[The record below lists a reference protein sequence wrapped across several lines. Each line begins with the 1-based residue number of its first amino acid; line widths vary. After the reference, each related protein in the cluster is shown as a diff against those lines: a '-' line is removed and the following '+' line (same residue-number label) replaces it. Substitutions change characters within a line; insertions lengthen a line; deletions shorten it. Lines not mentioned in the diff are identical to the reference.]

1 MKYLVGPILI
11 ININLKMTEVKIL
24 ADSLNQWGDRLTTFK
39 IKFPRII
46 EAEILRHRVFSYS
59 SASSRA
65 VGLEKHIQKVA
76 AEPFIPKE
84 FTEDCK
90 GMSAKKSLDEEN
102 NLIAQSLWKEA
113 WNVSLSICEDLK
125 DIKTHK
131 QHASRLLQ
139 PFEYQEMLVTG
150 TQWLNFFN
158 LRCPQYSYKGQT
170 FLSKVD
176 LLAFW
181 PELKDT
187 DVEELNV
194 SQAQPEIQEL
204 AEMMWNAY
212 NEGSP
217 KELKEG
223 EWHLPFGDFEE
234 YSIEQNVARCA
245 RISYLMD
252 SKDVSGDVDLYHKL
266 QLHKH
271 GSAFEHVC
279 RPMTQTEFKNLTRSF
294 YEGEKFFNQEGW
306 CANIRGFLSQRTIL
320 GL

>member
-1 MKYLVGPILI
+1 
-11 ININLKMTEVKIL
+11 MTEAKIL

-59 SASSRA
+59 AESSRA
-65 VGLEKHIQKVA
+65 VGLEKHIQKVLA
-76 AEPFIPKE
+76 RPFIPQE

-90 GMSAKKSLDEEN
+90 GMSAKKSLEEDQN
-102 NLIAQSLWKEA
+102 NKAKVLWEEA
-113 WNVSLSICEDLK
+113 LSVAVSICEDLK
-125 DIKTHK
+125 DINVHK

-139 PFEYQEMLVTG
+139 PFEYQTMLVTG
-150 TQWLNFFN
+150 TQWLNFFK

-170 FLSKVD
+170 FLSEVD

-217 KELKEG
+217 KELTEG
-223 EWHLPFGDFEE
+223 EYHLPFGDFEE
-234 YSIEQNVARCA
+234 YPIERNVARCA

-252 SKDVSGDVDLYHKL
+252 SKGVSGDVELYQKL

-279 RPMTQTEFKNLTRSF
+279 RPMTELEFKILTRSF
-294 YEGEKFFNQEGW
+294 YEGEQFFSQEGW
-306 CANIRGFLSQRTIL
+306 CANIRGFISQRTIL